1 MFQMAIPAPPGVLR
15 QQPFYQGQMGVPGS
29 DISKG
34 IRNQSRGVT
43 LYVDSGHNNATAVGD
58 GTDPDNPLTTVQQ
71 AINNLVA
78 WYAIGEEV
86 DYSTIIVSGAVTE
99 SISVL
104 DYTAHPSYV
113 TIAGIGPSP
122 FSPYW
127 DSGAANSPCIVL
139 GAVGWRVTGI
149 RFYVPGNAA
158 AVVVPCTQ
166 APYGADAIGI
176 RTVID
181 NCYFDGSV
189 NTGLY
194 GIDLHG
200 APYNVSIMNN
210 MFGFIND
217 VGACGIVSTNTGY
230 ADAYRTYISGNW
242 FHESVGA
249 IDASLNVSAIVGNVF
264 SVDGVTAMTTVIDLR
279 GGTQGESIVCGNC
292 FGDADYSNVGG
303 FYANAGNPGG
313 WAGNSSED
321 TAEAEVGD
329 NGWTIAPPT

>member
-1 MFQMAIPAPPGVLR
+1 MFQTAIPAPPGVLR

-43 LYVDSGHNNATAVGD
+43 LYVDSGHNNAIAVGD
-58 GTDPDNPLTTVQQ
+58 GTDPENPLTTVQQ
-71 AINNLVA
+71 AITNLVN
-78 WYAIGEEV
+78 WYALGEEV
-86 DYSTIIVSGAVTE
+86 DYSTIIVSGAVSE
-99 SISVL
+99 AISIT
-104 DYTAHPSYV
+104 DYTTHPSYV

-127 DSGAANSPCIVL
+127 DSGAANSPCLIL
-139 GAVGWRVTGI
+139 GAVGWRVTGF

-158 AVVVPCTQ
+158 AIVLPCTQ
-166 APYGADAIGI
+166 APYGANAIGI

-200 APYNVSIMNN
+200 APYNTTIINN
-210 MFGFIND
+210 IFGFIND

-230 ADAYRTYISGNW
+230 ADAYRAYIANNW
-242 FHESVGA
+242 FHESVGG
-249 IDASLNVSAIVGNVF
+249 IDASLNVSVVKDNLFHA
-264 SVDGVTAMTTVIDLR
+264 DGVTAMTVPLDLR
-279 GGTQGESIVCGNC
+279 GGTQGENFVVGNY
-292 FGDADYSNVGG
+292 FGGDYSNTGG
-303 FYANAGNPGG
+303 YYANAGNPGN
-313 WAGNSSED
+313 WVGNFAED
-321 TAEAEVGD
+321 VAEAEVGD
-329 NGWTIAPPT
+329 NGITVLVPAA